1 MGQAHTSHY
10 PSEPQ
15 SPPLQNGQGF
25 WAIWGGSGPR
35 ESCLGRGGRRTE
47 EPWGKPTPLT
57 TPLNRSLPL
66 CKMGKDS
73 GPFGVGQDPE
83 RAV

>member
-35 ESCLGRGGRRTE
+35 ESCQGGRAFLQIHEQTQNQC
-47 EPWGKPTPLT
+47 LDV
-57 TPLNRSLPL
+57 RSRGAVLGE
-66 CKMGKDS
+66 KAS
-73 GPFGVGQDPE
+73 GMLHSQLE
-83 RAV
+83 